1 MDSSDP
7 LNWDIAKKDYLS
19 KLQTKY
25 PDGKSAP
32 LVREYIDKIE
42 MHDAEEKLKYKTRWG
57 KEPSTEGERLYAQAR
72 QYELFGDRVTAL
84 EKYESMIQVLGE
96 GPEARAYVNLAKRQ
110 KAEIESAGDGKL
122 DRLKIVAEAM
132 QNAEKLYRE
141 GKVVEANQ
149 IWKSI
154 ISLYGDNRE
163 LRPQVRKARAR
174 LADKEDPEEE
184 SRAAEAPLNGV

>member
-1 MDSSDP
+1 V
-7 LNWDIAKKDYLS
+7 
-19 KLQTKY
+19 Q
-25 PDGKSAP
+25 
-32 LVREYIDKIE
+32 EYVDKID
-42 MHDAEEKLKYKTRWG
+42 MHDAEKKLEYKNRLGRAPT
-57 KEPSTEGERLYAQAR
+57 TEGERLYAQAR

-96 GPEARAYVNLAKRQ
+96 GREARPYVNLAKRQ

-122 DRLKIVAEAM
+122 DRLKIVGEAM

-154 ISLYGDNRE
+154 IALYGDNRE

-184 SRAAEAPLNGV
+184 SGAVEATRNDDVK